1 MITISMDVRSAA
13 AVRQAL
19 FDEQKRY
26 TYDPKCVPP
35 RIVEI
40 RNVITDLDGQIDE
53 ELNSEISETSK
64 EDSLTPLFATLYLP
78 LILLCGSV

>member
-1 MITISMDVRSAA
+1 MITINMDVTSAAA

-40 RNVITDLDGQIDE
+40 RNVINDIDE
-53 ELNSEISETSK
+53 QIEEALK
-64 EDSLTPLFATLYLP
+64 END
-78 LILLCGSV
+78 

>member
-26 TYDPKCVPP
+26 TYDPSYEC
-35 RIVEI
+35 
-40 RNVITDLDGQIDE
+40 
-53 ELNSEISETSK
+53 STSN
-64 EDSLTPLFATLYLP
+64 
-78 LILLCGSV
+78 CGNP

>member
-1 MITISMDVRSAA
+1 MINSSMDVTSAA
-13 AVRQAL
+13 SVRQAL

-40 RNVITDLDGQIDE
+40 RSVINAIDTE
-53 ELNSEISETSK
+53 IEKIVDSENNS
-64 EDSLTPLFATLYLP
+64 
-78 LILLCGSV
+78 

>member
-1 MITISMDVRSAA
+1 MITVNMDVRSAA

-40 RNVITDLDGQIDE
+40 RNVINDIDDQIDQFLSE
-53 ELNSEISETSK
+53 ENK
-64 EDSLTPLFATLYLP
+64 
-78 LILLCGSV
+78 

>member
-40 RNVITDLDGQIDE
+40 RKVINDIDE
-53 ELNSEISETSK
+53 QIEDELK
-64 EDSLTPLFATLYLP
+64 EESND
-78 LILLCGSV
+78 

>member
-26 TYDPKCVPP
+26 TYDPKCVGKT
-35 RIVEI
+35 
-40 RNVITDLDGQIDE
+40 NT
-53 ELNSEISETSK
+53 N
-64 EDSLTPLFATLYLP
+64 
-78 LILLCGSV
+78 CGNP

>member
-1 MITISMDVRSAA
+1 MINISMDVKSAA

-40 RNVITDLDGQIDE
+40 RNVINDIDEQIDE
-53 ELNSEISETSK
+53 EIGK
-64 EDSLTPLFATLYLP
+64 VVDD
-78 LILLCGSV
+78 

>member
-1 MITISMDVRSAA
+1 MITVNMDVRSAA

-40 RNVITDLDGQIDE
+40 RNVINDIDDQIDE
-53 ELNSEISETSK
+53 FLSEENK
-64 EDSLTPLFATLYLP
+64 
-78 LILLCGSV
+78 

>member
-1 MITISMDVRSAA
+1 MINISMDVKSAA

-40 RNVITDLDGQIDE
+40 RNVINDIDE
-53 ELNSEISETSK
+53 QIEEELKDENSDT
-64 EDSLTPLFATLYLP
+64 
-78 LILLCGSV
+78 

>member
-13 AVRQAL
+13 SVRQAL

-40 RNVITDLDGQIDE
+40 RNVINDIDE
-53 ELNSEISETSK
+53 QIENELK
-64 EDSLTPLFATLYLP
+64 EESND
-78 LILLCGSV
+78 

>member
-1 MITISMDVRSAA
+1 MININMDVRSAA

-40 RNVITDLDGQIDE
+40 RNVINDIDEQIDE
-53 ELNSEISETSK
+53 EIGK
-64 EDSLTPLFATLYLP
+64 VVDD
-78 LILLCGSV
+78 

>member
-1 MITISMDVRSAA
+1 MINISMDVKSAA

-40 RNVITDLDGQIDE
+40 RNVINDIDTE
-53 ELNSEISETSK
+53 IEKIVNSEDKS
-64 EDSLTPLFATLYLP
+64 
-78 LILLCGSV
+78 

>member
-1 MITISMDVRSAA
+1 MISINMDVRSAA

-40 RNVITDLDGQIDE
+40 RNVINDIDEQIDE
-53 ELNSEISETSK
+53 FLSEENK
-64 EDSLTPLFATLYLP
+64 
-78 LILLCGSV
+78 

>member
-19 FDEQKRY
+19 FDEMITSVSEVLHLRSLR
-26 TYDPKCVPP
+26 CVPP

-40 RNVITDLDGQIDE
+40 RNVINDLDEQIDE
-53 ELNSEISETSK
+53 ELNSEVSETSK
-64 EDSLTPLFATLYLP
+64 EDS
-78 LILLCGSV
+78 

>member
-19 FDEQKRY
+19 FDEQKRC
-26 TYDPKCVPP
+26 TYNPKCVPP

-40 RNVITDLDGQIDE
+40 RNVINDLDEQIESELETE
-53 ELNSEISETSK
+53 E
-64 EDSLTPLFATLYLP
+64 
-78 LILLCGSV
+78 

>member
-1 MITISMDVRSAA
+1 MINISMDVKSAA

-26 TYDPKCVPP
+26 TNDPKCVPP

-40 RNVITDLDGQIDE
+40 RNVINDIDE
-53 ELNSEISETSK
+53 QIESELETENK
-64 EDSLTPLFATLYLP
+64 
-78 LILLCGSV
+78 

>member
-1 MITISMDVRSAA
+1 MININMDVRSAA

-40 RNVITDLDGQIDE
+40 RNVINDIDE
-53 ELNSEISETSK
+53 QIEEELKNETT
-64 EDSLTPLFATLYLP
+64 DV
-78 LILLCGSV
+78 G

>member
-1 MITISMDVRSAA
+1 MINISMDVKSAA

-40 RNVITDLDGQIDE
+40 RNVINNSDTEIE
-53 ELNSEISETSK
+53 KIVNSEDKS
-64 EDSLTPLFATLYLP
+64 
-78 LILLCGSV
+78 

>member
-1 MITISMDVRSAA
+1 MITVNMDVRSAA

-40 RNVITDLDGQIDE
+40 RNVINDIDEQIDE
-53 ELNSEISETSK
+53 FLSEENK
-64 EDSLTPLFATLYLP
+64 
-78 LILLCGSV
+78 

>member
-35 RIVEI
+35 RIVDI
-40 RNVITDLDGQIDE
+40 RNVINDLDEQIDE
-53 ELNSEISETSK
+53 ELNSKVSETSK
-64 EDSLTPLFATLYLP
+64 ES
-78 LILLCGSV
+78 S

>member
-19 FDEQKRY
+19 FDEQKRN
-26 TYDPKCVPP
+26 TYDPKCVPA

-40 RNVITDLDGQIDE
+40 RNVINDLDEQIDE
-53 ELNSEISETSK
+53 ELNSEVSETSK
-64 EDSLTPLFATLYLP
+64 EDS
-78 LILLCGSV
+78 

>member
-1 MITISMDVRSAA
+1 VITINMDVRSAA
-13 AVRQAL
+13 SVRQAL

-40 RNVITDLDGQIDE
+40 RNVINDIDE
-53 ELNSEISETSK
+53 QIENELK
-64 EDSLTPLFATLYLP
+64 EESND
-78 LILLCGSV
+78 

>member
-1 MITISMDVRSAA
+1 MINISMDVRSAS

-40 RNVITDLDGQIDE
+40 RNVINDIDE
-53 ELNSEISETSK
+53 QIESELETENK
-64 EDSLTPLFATLYLP
+64 
-78 LILLCGSV
+78 

>member
-19 FDEQKRY
+19 FDEQRRY

-40 RNVITDLDGQIDE
+40 RNVINDLDEQIDE
-53 ELNSEISETSK
+53 ELNSEVSETSK
-64 EDSLTPLFATLYLP
+64 EDS
-78 LILLCGSV
+78 

>member
-1 MITISMDVRSAA
+1 MINISMDVKSAA

-40 RNVITDLDGQIDE
+40 RNVINDIDEQIDE
-53 ELNSEISETSK
+53 EINS
-64 EDSLTPLFATLYLP
+64 
-78 LILLCGSV
+78 

>member
-1 MITISMDVRSAA
+1 MITINMDVTSAA

-40 RNVITDLDGQIDE
+40 RNVINDLDEQIESILLLDKIDE
-53 ELNSEISETSK
+53 ALEEN
-64 EDSLTPLFATLYLP
+64 D
-78 LILLCGSV
+78 